1 MTLDLHDWS
10 VVNNRMDLL
19 YKLKDYFPDFKV
31 SLFTVPFDAPSDW
44 GAYQSRKEILREIKE
59 LDWLQFI
66 PHGYF
71 HTRNEMRNADYRYFK
86 EVTLPVIKMALEKD
100 GLKYE
105 KGFCA
110 PHWRWS
116 DGVVKALDEEGWW
129 GAVDPRQPMMRKT
142 KRFYQYTH
150 AINTPLDE
158 CYTIYSDNMKL
169 HGHVYGTRNDLGL
182 CLPNLLKL
190 PRDTKWEFITNYIQ
204 TNE

>member
-19 YKLKDYFPDFKV
+19 CKLKDYFPDFKV

-44 GAYQSRKEILREIKE
+44 GAYQSRKEILKEVKE

-86 EVTLPVIKMALEKD
+86 EVILPVIKMAFEKD

-110 PHWRWS
+110 PHWKWS

-129 GAVDPRQPMMRKT
+129 GAVDPRQPMMKRT
-142 KRFYQYTH
+142 KRYYIYDD
-150 AINTPLDE
+150 AINDFKYGT
-158 CYTIYSDNMKL
+158 KL
-169 HGHVYGTRNDLGL
+169 HGHIYGTKNDLGL
-182 CLPNLLKL
+182 CMDNLMKL
-190 PRDTKWEFITNYIQ
+190 PRETKWEFITNYIQ
-204 TNE
+204 TNV